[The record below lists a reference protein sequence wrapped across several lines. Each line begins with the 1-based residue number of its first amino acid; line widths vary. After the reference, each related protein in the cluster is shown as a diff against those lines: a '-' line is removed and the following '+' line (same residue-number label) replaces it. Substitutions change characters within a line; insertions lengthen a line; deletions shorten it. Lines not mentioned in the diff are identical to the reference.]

1 MSRNARGFTLLE
13 VLIALLIFS
22 FGMLGMAGLL
32 TVSVK
37 TNHSAYLRTQAFLL
51 AQDLADR
58 MRANAPA
65 LWQSPNPYKLNAIVT
80 PPATPALVPTGAFT
94 DPCTSASCT
103 PAQVAARDLG
113 IWQAQVA
120 QFLPNAGAALVC
132 QAASAVGT
140 PKAPY
145 STTCEI
151 QMSWTQLA
159 ITNETTQPDI
169 FDWVFQP

>member
-1 MSRNARGFTLLE
+1 MSRVARGFTLLE
-13 VLIALLIFS
+13 VLVALVIFS

-32 TVSVK
+32 TVSVR

-51 AQDLADR
+51 AQDIADR

-65 LWQSPNPYKLNAIVT
+65 LWQSPNPYKLNSITV
-80 PPATPALVPTGAFT
+80 PPATPAAVATGPYT
-94 DPCTSASCT
+94 DPCASASCT
-103 PAQVAARDLG
+103 PAQVAVRDLAL
-113 IWQAQVA
+113 WQSQVS

-132 QAASAVGT
+132 QAAAASGT

-159 ITNETTQPDI
+159 ITNETVQPDI